1 MFIQRQ
7 CSTILIPGDDT
18 SASAQGMAEKLY
30 DSSDT
35 YPANIMVVVDNKYT
49 AGEISIAASGSQDLP
64 LPGGGG
70 YATGKW
76 CGIFITCDANAKIV
90 TASADHATST
100 HLVKAWTNS
109 EGVACYMDTGVTSI
123 TVTNTSSV
131 TALTRYFIFQYPD
144 DLDDNDAWRSGSQT
158 TGIL

>member
-7 CSTILIPGDDT
+7 CSSIVIPGDDT
-18 SASAQGMAEKLY
+18 SASAQGMAEKVY

-35 YPANIMVVVDNKYT
+35 YPANIMVVVDNKLT
-49 AGEISIAASGSQDLP
+49 SGEISIAALGSQDLP
-64 LPGGGG
+64 LPSGG
-70 YATGKW
+70 YATGTW
-76 CGIFITCDANAKIV
+76 CSIFISCDAIAKIV

-100 HLVKAWTNS
+100 QLIKAWTNS
-109 EGVACYMDTGVTSI
+109 EGLCVYMDTGVTTI
-123 TVTNTSSV
+123 TVTNLGS
-131 TALTRYFIFQYPD
+131 AAAITRYFIFQYPE